1 MAFALTFPVVGERVF
16 AAFAKVNRTQGVG
29 IGSAAVGIAVRR
41 TVVVRD
47 INAATA
53 PVAGGSAN
61 MPLVGLGAVDKLPPI
76 GPVHLEVAAVRDR
89 GRLAYKRRGHYA
101 GGAAIFGAAVGI
113 NVDVV
118 GGGGVKARQRS
129 GGRAVNIHRGTQV
142 LAQVCGG
149 DRRSAVLHHPA
160 GGGAGLRPVQ
170 GHPVHASAVHSQV
183 DGSGT
188 GGDIVHLKVVNHQR
202 VAAGTG
208 SAHGHAVARAGVVVK
223 VHRVE
228 VVGTMPVAAAAGG
241 QVDSVQRD
249 EGGVLHHA
257 HLEEEVV
264 VHHRGVERELQQVDA
279 VHLGQ
284 SGKLCLTGNALKL
297 EIDAAVA
304 GIVRILINSGESAR
318 AAAARLQLL
327 PAGGQLP
334 CGQPLEARGI
344 RKRNLG
350 HSHSRSTQKRHQK

>member
-1 MAFALTFPVVGERVF
+1 MAFTLTFPVVGERVF

-29 IGSAAVGIAVRR
+29 IGSAAVGIAVRSA
-41 TVVVRD
+41 VVVRD
-47 INAATA
+47 IDAATA
-53 PVAGGSAN
+53 SVAGGGAH
-61 MPLVGLGAVDKLPPI
+61 MPLVGLGAVDKLPPVRAI
-76 GPVHLEVAAVRDR
+76 QLKAAAERDS
-89 GRLAYKRRGHYA
+89 GCLANKCRGHYA
-101 GGAAIFGAAVGI
+101 GGATVLGAAVGI

-142 LAQVCGG
+142 LAQVCCS

-170 GHPVHASAVHSQV
+170 GHPVHASAVHSHV

-249 EGGVLHHA
+249 EGSALHHA
-257 HLEEEVV
+257 HLEEEIES
-264 VHHRGVERELQQVDA
+264 HHRGVERELQQVD
-279 VHLGQ
+279 VIHLGQ
-284 SGKLCLTGNALKL
+284 SGKLCLTCRALKL
-297 EIDAAVA
+297 EVHAAVA
-304 GIVRILINSGESAR
+304 GIARILVHCGESAR

-327 PAGGQLP
+327 PAGRQLP